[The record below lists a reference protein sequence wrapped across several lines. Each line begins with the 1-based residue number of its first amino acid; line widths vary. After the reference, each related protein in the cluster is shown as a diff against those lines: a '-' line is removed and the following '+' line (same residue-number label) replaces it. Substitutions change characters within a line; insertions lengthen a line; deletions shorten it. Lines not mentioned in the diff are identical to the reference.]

1 VFLISRITR
10 ISKIPALFYRKK
22 RLDLYKKS
30 KERSDD
36 ESKPKFSLDEL
47 LKSDKNK
54 SHHSNQNYNSTIE
67 RKSKREGSGSNIDLD
82 L

>member
-1 VFLISRITR
+1 MFLISRITR
-10 ISKIPALFYRKK
+10 ISKIPALYYRKK

-36 ESKPKFSLDEL
+36 EPKPKFSLEEL
-47 LKSDKNK
+47 LKSDKIK
-54 SHHSNQNYNSTIE
+54 SRRSSQNYNSTVE
-67 RKSKREGSGSNIDLD
+67 RKSKKEGTGSNIDLD

>member
-10 ISKIPALFYRKK
+10 ISKIPALLYRKK

-30 KERSDD
+30 RERS
-36 ESKPKFSLDEL
+36 ENEPKPNFSLEEL
-47 LKSDKNK
+47 LKSDKIK
-54 SHHSNQNYNSTIE
+54 SRHSNQNYNSTVE
-67 RKSKREGSGSNIDLD
+67 RKSKKEGAGSNIDLD